1 MDFTILDKLAQR
13 AADDQLPAYRISVWI
28 DGEIREKVITP
39 ANDCNDIYS
48 VSKNY
53 ITTAC
58 GFCIDDGYMDY
69 STTVWD
75 LFHDERDLAPQWK
88 DVTLEMVLSQTIG
101 ISGMFLDIDTEA
113 AFSWEEEDWLDRV
126 LNHPFVYTPGEKFAY
141 SDSNFYLASRMAA
154 KASGRYAEEILNER
168 LFVPMKMQG
177 WAWSKC
183 PKGHIMG
190 GTGLFIR
197 TRDMAK
203 LGALYLNEGVYE
215 GKRILSEEF
224 CYHAT
229 HAVSHPHDNSDYG
242 LSFWIPK
249 NHSNPPGRD
258 VFRGSGMLNQ
268 SFWVDRGE
276 GFVAAW
282 HAYDTKGRTN
292 DAFADVL
299 MNL

>member
-1 MDFTILDKLAQR
+1 MDFSVLDKLARR
-13 AADDQLPAYRISVWI
+13 AEEEQLPVYRIAVWI
-28 DGEIREKVITP
+28 DGEIREHEVNP

-58 GFCIDDGYMDY
+58 GFCIDDGVMDY

-75 LFHDERDLAPQWK
+75 LFHDERDLNPLWK
-88 DVTLEMVLSQTIG
+88 EVTLERVLSQTVG
-101 ISGMFLDIDTEA
+101 IDGMFLDIDTED
-113 AFSWEEEDWLDRV
+113 AFAWEEEDWLDRV
-126 LNHPFVYTPGEKFAY
+126 LNHPFVYAPGEKFAY

-183 PKGHIMG
+183 PCGHVMG
-190 GTGLFIR
+190 GTGLYIR

-203 LGALYLNEGVYE
+203 LGALYLNGGIYE

-224 CYHAT
+224 CHHAT
-229 HAVSHPHDNSDYG
+229 HAVSHPNEGSDYG
-242 LSFWIPK
+242 LSFWIPTGA
-249 NHSNPPGRD
+249 SNPRGKD
-258 VFRGSGMLNQ
+258 VFRGSGMYQQ
-268 SFWVDRGE
+268 SFCVDRDE

-282 HAYDTKGRTN
+282 QAHDRKGRVNGALT
-292 DAFADVL
+292 DVL

>member
-101 ISGMFLDIDTEA
+101 ISGMFLDIDTEDVTLYPA
-113 AFSWEEEDWLDRV
+113 EDYLSLVFS
-126 LNHPFVYTPGEKFAY
+126 HPLAHMPGIHEQY
-141 SDSNFYLASRMAA
+141 SDAAYYLASRVIVRAQGSRRTA
-154 KASGRYAEEILNER
+154 LSCGR
-168 LFVPMKMQG
+168 
-177 WAWSKC
+177 
-183 PKGHIMG
+183 
-190 GTGLFIR
+190 
-197 TRDMAK
+197 
-203 LGALYLNEGVYE
+203 
-215 GKRILSEEF
+215 
-224 CYHAT
+224 
-229 HAVSHPHDNSDYG
+229 
-242 LSFWIPK
+242 
-249 NHSNPPGRD
+249 
-258 VFRGSGMLNQ
+258 
-268 SFWVDRGE
+268 
-276 GFVAAW
+276 
-282 HAYDTKGRTN
+282 
-292 DAFADVL
+292 
-299 MNL
+299 